1 MKKLLALVLCIVMVF
16 TFAACGSSS
25 DSGSSSSDG
34 ETYEL
39 RLATHYNTE
48 HAGYA
53 AIEKAVAAVEEAT
66 NGAVKI
72 TVYPSSQLGD
82 YTLTYEDLGRG
93 AVDLALIPCPSEYD
107 PAIEMNFVPYM
118 FSDYSQLAK
127 AFGEGSYFLDKY
139 REVHAKQGVKLL
151 GMYVEGL
158 IGMGF
163 TEYPE
168 NYAEPDVDKNLK
180 VRAPA
185 IEVYNLVTED
195 LGYNAVTIPY
205 SDLYTS
211 MQTGVCDGW
220 IGGTP
225 QLNYSDFKDVIK
237 YYVAYNC
244 FAENIGFFMSQDV
257 ADEMPAEYVT
267 AIEDAFRAA
276 SEESFATAEELDSE
290 ALKGLEEYGVEII
303 NLTEDEMNACVSK
316 IQEVTWPKL
325 YENIGEDT
333 LKGLVAA
340 LNEE

>member
-1 MKKLLALVLCIVMVF
+1 MKRLLAVVLCVIMVF
-16 TFAACGSSS
+16 TFAACGNG
-25 DSGSSSSDG
+25 DSGNGDA

-53 AIEKAVAAVEEAT
+53 AIEKAIAAVEEAT
-66 NGAVKI
+66 NGAVTIK
-72 TVYPSSQLGD
+72 TYPSGQLGD

-107 PAIEMNFVPYM
+107 PRIEMNFVPYM
-118 FSDYSQLAK
+118 FSDYSQLEK
-127 AFGEGSYFLDKY
+127 AFGPGSYFLDKY
-139 REVHAKQGVKLL
+139 TDVHAEQGVKLL

-163 TEYPE
+163 TDYPE
-168 NYAEPDVDKNLK
+168 NYGDPTIDKNLK

-225 QLNYSDFKDVIK
+225 QLNYTDFKDVVN

-244 FAENIGFFMSQDV
+244 FAENIGFFMSQSV
-257 ADEMPAEYVT
+257 ADSMPAEYVT
-267 AIEDAFRAA
+267 AIEDAFEAA
-276 SEESFATAEELDSE
+276 SLESFKTAEALDQE
-290 ALKGLEEYGVEII
+290 ALDGLKEYGVEII
-303 NLTEDEMNACVSK
+303 NLTDAEMQACVEK
-316 IQEVTWPKL
+316 VQEVTWPKL
-325 YENIGEDT
+325 YKNIGEDT
-333 LKGLVAA
+333 LKELVAA
-340 LNEE
+340 LNE